1 MKRKKLF
8 RINLIFMI
16 IFLFFPLL
24 SFADISIPNPPSNFY
39 LDELG
44 MIDEDTKENIT
55 ETNRELEQKT
65 GSQVVVVT
73 MKNPDELPASDLAIK
88 IFNSWTIGDQDKK
101 NGVLMLITQDDFTNK
116 REVFISTGYG
126 IEGRLNDGKVR

>member
-73 MKNPDELPASDLAIK
+73 MKNPD
-88 IFNSWTIGDQDKK
+88 
-101 NGVLMLITQDDFTNK
+101 
-116 REVFISTGYG
+116 
-126 IEGRLNDGKVR
+126 